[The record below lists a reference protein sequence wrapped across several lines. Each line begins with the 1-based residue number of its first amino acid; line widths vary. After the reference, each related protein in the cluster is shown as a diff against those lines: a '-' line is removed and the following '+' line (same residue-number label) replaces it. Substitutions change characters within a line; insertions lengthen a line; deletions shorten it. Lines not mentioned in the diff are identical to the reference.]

1 MSEAS
6 LHGDLWSF
14 ISEQR
19 KANEELRNEIKE
31 LKKRLEQVE
40 YELARRN

>member
-6 LHGDLWSF
+6 LHSDLWSF

-19 KANEELRNEIKE
+19 KVNEELRKEIK
-31 LKKRLEQVE
+31 RLNERLAQVE